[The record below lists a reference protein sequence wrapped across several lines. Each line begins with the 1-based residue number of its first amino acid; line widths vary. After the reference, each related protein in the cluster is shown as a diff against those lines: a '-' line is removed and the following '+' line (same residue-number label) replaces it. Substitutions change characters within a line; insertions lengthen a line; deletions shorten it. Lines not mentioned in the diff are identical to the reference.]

1 MAFLLKN
8 QVLTR
13 VQSHIN
19 ELDGAEYDLR
29 NLKKDP
35 ECWGSKFPKMILLC
49 TRTKVHHDCTEVVK
63 LFRKRQP
70 YQQVL
75 KRALQRIKLH
85 EHQLRKY
92 KTADHNVEYIKLL
105 YALMSF
111 FPMEQLPS
119 L

>member
-8 QVLTR
+8 GILSR
-13 VQSHIN
+13 IQSHIN
-19 ELDGAEYDLR
+19 ELDSAEYDLK

-49 TRTKVHHDCTEVVK
+49 TRMKVHHDCTEVVR
-63 LFRKRQP
+63 LFRKRHP

-75 KRALQRIKLH
+75 KRALHRIKLH

-105 YALMSF
+105 YALLSF
-111 FPMEQLPS
+111 FPMT
-119 L
+119 

>member
-8 QVLTR
+8 KVLTR

-19 ELDGAEYDLR
+19 ELDGAEYDLK

-35 ECWGSKFPKMILLC
+35 ECWESKFAKMILLC
-49 TRTKVHHDCTEVVK
+49 TRMKVHHDCTEVVR

-70 YQQVL
+70 YQEVL
-75 KRALQRIKLH
+75 KRALKRIKLH
-85 EHQLRKY
+85 EHQLQKY

-111 FPMEQLPS
+111 FPMAE
-119 L
+119 

>member
-1 MAFLLKN
+1 MAFLLKHK
-8 QVLTR
+8 VLTR

-49 TRTKVHHDCTEVVK
+49 TRMKVHHDCTEVVR
-63 LFRKRQP
+63 LFRKRHP

-75 KRALQRIKLH
+75 KRALHRIKLH

-92 KTADHNVEYIKLL
+92 KTEQCNVEYIKLL

-111 FPMEQLPS
+111 FPMT
-119 L
+119 